1 MCSRG
6 MNNIMCECVSSL
18 QAILKCFPGTKHGF
32 HLPVGFK
39 SNELKL
45 AIQKTT
51 ETWNVTSHFPPVV
64 SKEMK

>member
-1 MCSRG
+1 M
-6 MNNIMCECVSSL
+6 SSL
-18 QAILKCFPGTKHGF
+18 QAILKRFPGTKHGF

-39 SNELKL
+39 LNKLKL